1 MRIDIALWISLTFIS
16 ALSTVKA
23 QDAARGE
30 KLFSTCIQCHG
41 ENGRGLPEKNAPR
54 IAGQFDWYILSS
66 LEAFKAGERK
76 NPEMLPYIKGL
87 SEQDFADLA
96 AYISKIPN

>member
-1 MRIDIALWISLTFIS
+1 MRIDIALWISIS
-16 ALSTVKA
+16 LLSAFSSAQA
-23 QDAARGE
+23 QDAAKGE

-41 ENGRGLPEKNAPR
+41 DKGQGLAEKNAPH
-54 IAGQFDWYILSS
+54 IAGQYDWYILSS
-66 LEAFKAGERK
+66 LKAFKAGERK

-96 AYISKIPN
+96 AYVSKMAP

>member
-30 KLFSTCIQCHG
+30 KCHG

-66 LEAFKAGERK
+66 LQAFKAGERK